1 MRYLGVDYG
10 SKRVGIALSD
20 ESATLAFPKEILENN
35 KGLIETI
42 KKICQEEKVEGIV
55 VGESYDEKGEPNK
68 IMAKIF
74 LFKKKIT
81 DEIGLPVYGEK
92 EFFTTI
98 EARKV
103 PGKVRPS
110 PKRTSHLIP
119 LLTDA
124 SAAALI
130 LQRFLDKKQLTINN

>member
-1 MRYLGVDYG
+1 MHYLGIDYG

-20 ESATLAFPKEILENN
+20 ESAILAFPKEVLENN
-35 KGLIETI
+35 KVLIEAI

-55 VGESYDEKGEPNK
+55 VGESYDEKSEPNK
-68 IMAKIF
+68 IMAKI
-74 LFKKKIT
+74 LPFKKKLM

-98 EARKV
+98 EARRYQDRKDA
-103 PGKVRPS
+103 
-110 PKRTSHLIP
+110 
-119 LLTDA
+119 DA

-130 LQRFLDKKQLTINN
+130 LQRFLDKNNN

>member
-20 ESATLAFPKEILENN
+20 ESAILAFPKEVLENN
-35 KGLIETI
+35 KVLIEAI

-55 VGESYDEKGEPNK
+55 VGESYDEKSEPNK

-98 EARKV
+98 EARRYQDRKDA
-103 PGKVRPS
+103 
-110 PKRTSHLIP
+110 
-119 LLTDA
+119 DA

-130 LQRFLDKKQLTINN
+130 LQRFLDKNNN